1 MAAKKEEEKEEK
13 RGKRLQPES
22 QQCYDP
28 ADTQNYSDAASYTQH
43 VIMREPGRFDLNL
56 RSAK

>member
-1 MAAKKEEEKEEK
+1 MAARKEEEKEEK

-22 QQCYDP
+22 QKYYDP

-43 VIMREPGRFDLNL
+43 VIMREPARLELNL